1 MVLLFFSFLSFFFFL
16 FGLWFPSSSLLWLAL
31 PEQNIEVVGVLGY
44 MEAAAIFATVEDKR
58 EEEKQRKELGQDT
71 VQGHKDMLPAPYF
84 P

>member
-1 MVLLFFSFLSFFFFL
+1 
-16 FGLWFPSSSLLWLAL
+16 
-31 PEQNIEVVGVLGY
+31 